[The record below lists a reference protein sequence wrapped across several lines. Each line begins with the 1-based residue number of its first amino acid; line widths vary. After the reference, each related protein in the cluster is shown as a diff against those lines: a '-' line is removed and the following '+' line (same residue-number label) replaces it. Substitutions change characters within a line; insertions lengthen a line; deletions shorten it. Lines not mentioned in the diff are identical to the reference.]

1 MVKECCGHC
10 LDRNQ
15 TVLDFKTNGKNEPS
29 TKNSS
34 RRLLEELDESTD
46 FTFPVYGHKDQD
58 SYKGGFGYTP
68 VIESAGVAFIVYP
81 EVSTTS
87 SMLRVL
93 LSCLPVFILP
103 IVTAYIA
110 GIIIWCLVS
119 RYLFVFVRNET
130 FKKESTRN
138 ISSSKKWTKSLYR
151 DYLHRFGNFCATV
164 LNIF

>member
-68 VIESAGVAFIVYP
+68 VIESAGVAFIVP
-81 EVSTTS
+81 EVFTTQTT
-87 SMLRVL
+87 MFRALLNCLRV
-93 LSCLPVFILP
+93 FIVPL
-103 IVTAYIA
+103 VTAYIA

-119 RYLFVFVRNET
+119 RCLFVFARNET
-130 FKKESTRN
+130 FKKESTR
-138 ISSSKKWTKSLYR
+138 KY
-151 DYLHRFGNFCATV
+151 
-164 LNIF
+164 